1 MTAVSTPRASAASK
15 EAPSRSPAAALR
27 LAYLTNLYPLVSHT
41 FIRRELLEMERR
53 GASVLRLSIRK
64 TPPPVDPIDQAEA
77 AKTVS
82 CLGGSP
88 LAILV
93 SVIAVLASRPLAFVR
108 GFRLALDLARRS
120 DRRLRHAAYLAEA
133 CHLLRVVRR
142 ERIQHLHVHFGTNP
156 AAVAILM
163 RRMGGPPYSMTI
175 HGPNEFDAPES
186 LSLAAKVRDSA
197 FTVAITDFCAAQLK
211 RWVEPEQWHKI
222 HVVGCTVGESFF
234 DAAAPADPASRTV
247 VCVGRLS
254 AQKGHFTLLEAFA
267 DVVRSGVDGKLVLAG
282 DGELRAEIERGIAA
296 AGLGGRVEITG
307 WIDEA
312 EIRRQLL
319 ASRAL
324 VMASFAEG
332 LPMVIMEAM
341 ALGRPV
347 IATAVAGIPELVRH
361 GENGWLVT
369 AGRADQLADAVREVL
384 AATGARLDAMGR
396 AGCEAVRRT
405 HHTRTEGE
413 RLDAL
418 FREAVSRAN

>member
-1 MTAVSTPRASAASK
+1 MTVISTPQSSAAATG
-15 EAPSRSPAAALR
+15 APARAPAAALR

-53 GASVLRLSIRK
+53 GASVLRLSIRR
-64 TPPPVDPIDQAEA
+64 TPPPVDPVDQEEA

-82 CLGGSP
+82 CLGGST
-88 LAILV
+88 LAILA
-93 SVIAVLASRPLAFVR
+93 SVLAVLAGRPLAFVR
-108 GFRLALDLARRS
+108 GLALALNLARRS
-120 DRRLRHAAYLAEA
+120 DRRLRHAAYFAEA

-156 AAVAILM
+156 AAVAVLM

-222 HVVGCTVGESFF
+222 RVVGCTVGESFF
-234 DAAAPADPASRTV
+234 DAAAPADPASRTL

-267 DVVRSGVDGKLVLAG
+267 DVVRSGVDAKLVLAG
-282 DGELRAEIERGIAA
+282 DGELRAEIERRIAD
-296 AGLGGRVEITG
+296 AGLAGRVEITG

-347 IATAVAGIPELVRH
+347 IATAVAGIPELVKH

-369 AGRADQLADAVREVL
+369 AGRADQLAEVMRHVL
-384 AATGARLDAMGR
+384 GASACQLDAAGR
-396 AGCEAVRRT
+396 EGIQAVRRA

-413 RLDAL
+413 RLETL
-418 FREAVSRAN
+418 IREAVSRA